1 MSDGTQTSAS
11 THEDDLPDI
20 VDVVMEMGRQ
30 AGDAEK
36 APSPPLPAVST
47 PRLPA
52 HLDALAD
59 RARDYVEAA
68 SSVNT
73 RRAYASD
80 WKHFSSW
87 CRRQGCPVAGCGI
100 PSNSVGC
107 CR

>member
-47 PRLPA
+47 PRPFS
-52 HLDALAD
+52 
-59 RARDYVEAA
+59 RKA
-68 SSVNT
+68 SWV
-73 RRAYASD
+73 R
-80 WKHFSSW
+80 SS
-87 CRRQGCPVAGCGI
+87 GKP
-100 PSNSVGC
+100 
-107 CR
+107 